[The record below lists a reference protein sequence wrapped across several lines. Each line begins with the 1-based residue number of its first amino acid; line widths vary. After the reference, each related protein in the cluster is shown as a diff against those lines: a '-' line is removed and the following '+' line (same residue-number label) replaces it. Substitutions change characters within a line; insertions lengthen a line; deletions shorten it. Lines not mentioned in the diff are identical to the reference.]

1 VIYNRKFMPRKGRS
15 FEKLVK
21 VLEELGTRG
30 LQIKSPDFIKDN
42 VTGKLREVDISIR
55 GCVGSH
61 DILVVIECRDRK
73 TKQGV
78 EWIEQISEKTRDIG
92 ANKVIAVSSVGFTAS
107 AINKAKVKNID
118 LYTFKEVKPDNV
130 INLVEITHTYFGK
143 NIKQFI
149 VNLISDD
156 STKKL
161 QIENPEGFMLG
172 EISEEDLNNTNI
184 FRKSNK
190 KQYQI
195 SKILESNFSCN
206 SEKLYRDIEPNC
218 EKKLKWI
225 TFRFSEKDRCQIMI
239 NNLAVEIGSISIQ
252 VELWIEKETLT
263 SDNVSQYRT
272 QNEVI
277 AEVYNF
283 RSPQA
288 EFDFKL
294 IAKFPKK

>member
-1 VIYNRKFMPRKGRS
+1 MPRKGRS
-15 FEKLVK
+15 FEKLIK
-21 VLEELGTRG
+21 LLEELGTSG

-42 VTGKLREVDISIR
+42 ITRQLREVDISIR
-55 GCVGSH
+55 GCVGTH

-92 ANKVIAVSSVGFTAS
+92 ANKVIAVSSKGFTAS

-118 LYTFKEVKPDNV
+118 LYTFKEVKSDNV
-130 INLVEITHTYFGK
+130 INLVEITHTYFCK

-149 VNLISDD
+149 LDLISDD

-161 QIENPEGFMLG
+161 QIENPEEFILR
-172 EISEEDLNNTNI
+172 EISEEDLANIKI

-190 KQYQI
+190 KYYSI
-195 SKILESNFSCN
+195 FEMAENEFSRNPEKI
-206 SEKLYRDIEPNC
+206 YRDIEPC
-218 EKKLKWI
+218 REKKLKWI
-225 TFRFSEKDRCQIMI
+225 TFRFPEKDRCQII
-239 NNLAVEIGSISIQ
+239 VNNLAVEIGSVEIQ
-252 VELWIEKETLT
+252 VELWIEKEILS

-277 AEVYNF
+277 AEVYTF
-283 RSPQA
+283 RSPQTKC
-288 EFDFKL
+288 DFKL